1 MGFKLVQVPS
11 RKTDR
16 LASRKPMRATTI
28 MGKVGRRIS
37 LRHIPLIV
45 QTAQK
50 GYMPLEPVFLVGF
63 VGNGAA
69 REVRYSDH
77 AEVQACRRAGDK
89 RVESRGAET
98 SLLGS
103 CAGSEV
109 RRD

>member
-1 MGFKLVQVPS
+1 MCFELVQVPS

-16 LASRKPMRATTI
+16 LASRKPMRATMI

-37 LRHIPLIV
+37 LRHTPLIL
-45 QTAQK
+45 QMAQES
-50 GYMPLEPVFLVGF
+50 YMTLEPVFLVGF

-69 REVRYSDH
+69 RKVRYSDH
-77 AEVQACRRAGDK
+77 AEVRAHRRAGDK
-89 RVESRGAET
+89 RRESRGAET

>member
-16 LASRKPMRATTI
+16 LASRKPMHATMI
-28 MGKVGRRIS
+28 MGKVGRIS
-37 LRHIPLIV
+37 RRHTPLIL
-45 QTAQK
+45 QMAQES
-50 GYMPLEPVFLVGF
+50 YMTLEPVLLVGF

-69 REVRYSDH
+69 RKVRYSDH
-77 AEVQACRRAGDK
+77 AGVRARRSARDK
-89 RVESRGAET
+89 RRESRGAET